1 MEEKIDIRSDEI
13 TEILGTPPKWIVR
26 WGISVVFIV
35 VTVIIVGSAFFRY
48 PDIVTAQAIITTE
61 NPPSTV
67 IAKSNGKPA
76 VILKKEGIMVQK
88 GDTLGVIENAAN
100 HNDVF
105 ILGQLVAILQSS
117 STQQCDS
124 ILQEF
129 NQQNRVLGEIQSTYN
144 AFVNATSE
152 LNLFQQQQYHKQ
164 KIDALEGELREYRNY
179 YDRLWSQR
187 NLTLKDLKLSQKQ
200 FARDSSLFK
209 KGVISASDYEKAQS
223 SLLSKRQA
231 MENARINLS
240 NAAITIEKLK
250 QAIADTNLEYESQ
263 LKKSKQAWD
272 NSKQQLASS
281 LSAWNQS
288 YLLVAQSAGKLS
300 YMNVWSNLQ
309 EVKAGDAVFAITP
322 SEQGATIARLSLPF
336 EGAGKVKENQR
347 VTIKVNG
354 YPYMEFGVVEGV
366 VATVSG
372 GYTDKGYP
380 ALATLPFGA
389 VTSYGEKLSLD
400 RELIGTAEI
409 STEELTLLQRLLSP
423 IKHLITNNT
432 VKSKKN

>member
-76 VILKKEGIMVQK
+76 AILKKEGVMVQK
-88 GDTLGVIENAAN
+88 GDTLGVIENPAN

-105 ILGQLVAILQSS
+105 TLGQLVAVLQSS

-129 NQQNRVLGEIQSTYN
+129 NQQDRVLGDIQPSYN
-144 AFVNATSE
+144 AFINATSE
-152 LNLFQQQQYHKQ
+152 LNLFQQQQYHRQ
-164 KIDALEGELREYRNY
+164 KIEALEGELREYRNY

-187 NLTLKDLKLSQKQ
+187 NLTLKDLNLSQKQ

-223 SLLSKRQA
+223 ILLSKKQA

-250 QAIADTNLEYESQ
+250 QAVADTKLEYESQ
-263 LKKSKQAWD
+263 LKKSKQQWE
-272 NSKQQLASS
+272 NTKQQLASS

-288 YLLVAQSAGKLS
+288 YLLLAQSAGILS

-309 EVKAGDAVFAITP
+309 EVKTGDAVFAITP
-322 SEQGATIARLSLPF
+322 NEQGATIVRLSIPF
-336 EGAGKVKENQR
+336 EGAGKVKAKQR

-354 YPYMEFGVVEGV
+354 YPYMEFGVVEGE
-366 VATVSG
+366 VASISS
-372 GYTDKGYP
+372 GYTEKGYP
-380 ALATLPFGA
+380 ALATLPLGA
-389 VTSYGEKLSLD
+389 TTSYGTTLSLD

-409 STEELTLLQRLLSP
+409 ATEELTLLQRLLSP
-423 IKHLITNNT
+423 VRHLLTNST
-432 VKSKKN
+432 VRKR